1 MMKNLLK
8 TVFALF
14 LTASA
19 MGATITENFDTFS
32 SPSGYSDY
40 TYNGWEILQGFSESA
55 TNAYGSTGKA
65 VRLKAVDGAGLIS
78 PSKTGGIGDVSF
90 WYRSWNTTAIDF
102 YIYSSPDSVTWTVID
117 SVKGVNSIT
126 YANFNKT
133 VNDASAKFIK
143 LESKGQ
149 ERLII
154 DEFSIT
160 DASTGCTGYYID
172 SIATEICAFDSVEF
186 RGSFYKTDGIYK
198 DTVNSTCDT
207 IYILNLTTTIYTM
220 YDVTDSICSVDDS
233 LFFNGE
239 YLKTA
244 GIYYDTT
251 VRSGNCDSITKL
263 NLVVNYCPQ
272 PCSELFI
279 SEYIEGSSNNKA
291 LEFYNPTNATINL
304 SSYKIVVFRTSNDT
318 LQLNG
323 SVASG
328 DVHVMSHPSAALVG
342 ITSNSDETG
351 NLFFNGDDR
360 IELLKDGIVIDRF
373 GSVGVTGFFAQDL
386 TFQRKSAI
394 KNGNL
399 TFDAAD
405 WNVLPQNTDSLI
417 GQHTSDCICV
427 PTNDTVTV
435 TVCHGGSYMFDGQL
449 RTMTGFYRDSNLN
462 VGGCDSVIVLNLTI
476 GDYLRD
482 TVDATI
488 CDGDSYTFDSQ
499 TLTMTGY
506 YSDTMQTAGGCDS
519 ISVLNLVVTTIDK
532 TVGVSGMTIT
542 SNDAD
547 ANTTY
552 QWVDCNNNYAA
563 LSPAETGQSFTATAS
578 GNYAVILTNGSCT
591 DTSVCTSLNTTNIN
605 EANNEIGASIYPN
618 PTNDIVNVKVS
629 KTDVYTLTVR
639 DVTGKVVMNKTVIN
653 QLTQL
658 DFNGYDSGIY
668 FITLN
673 NKTQKTTFKLTVK

>member
-32 SPSGYSDY
+32 TGSYGDY
-40 TYNGWEILQGFSESA
+40 TYNGWEITNGFAESDVA
-55 TNAYGSTGKA
+55 HQYMGTKG
-65 VRLKAVDGAGLIS
+65 VRLRNSLAPSLQS
-78 PSKTGGIGDVSF
+78 PSKTGGVGTVTFQYITWDGSPAISKVYILISDDSTTWIKVDSIENVV
-90 WYRSWNTTAIDF
+90 NTTYAQ
-102 YIYSSPDSVTWTVID
+102 YTGVI
-117 SVKGVNSIT
+117 NSAT
-126 YANFNKT
+126 
-133 VNDASAKFIK
+133 AKFVK
-143 LESKGQ
+143 VTSSAE
-149 ERLII
+149 ERITI

-160 DASTGCTGYYID
+160 DAGPCTGYYID

-233 LFFNGE
+233 LYFNGE

-251 VRSGNCDSITKL
+251 VRSGNCDSITRL
-263 NLVVNYCPQ
+263 NLMVQYCPQ

-328 DVHVMSHPSAALVG
+328 DVHVISHPSAALAG

-351 NLFFNGDDR
+351 NLYFNGDDR

-394 KNGNL
+394 KNGSL

-405 WNVLPQNTDSLI
+405 WSVLPQNTDSLI

-552 QWVDCNNNYAA
+552 VWVDCDNNYAA

-629 KTDVYTLTVR
+629 KTDVYTLTVM
-639 DVTGKVVMNKTVIN
+639 DVTGKVVTNKTVTN
-653 QLTQL
+653 QLIQL

>member
-19 MGATITENFDTFS
+19 MGATITENFDTFTT
-32 SPSGYSDY
+32 PSYGDY
-40 TYNGWEILQGFSESA
+40 TFNGWEIINGFAENDA
-55 TNAYGSTGKA
+55 AHQYMGTKG
-65 VRLKAVDGAGLIS
+65 VRLRNSLAPSLQS
-78 PSKTGGIGDVSF
+78 PSKTGGVGTVSF
-90 WYRSWNTTAIDF
+90 QYITWDGSPAISKV
-102 YIYSSPDSVTWTVID
+102 YILISDDSTTWTKVDSIVNVVNTSYAQYTGVI
-117 SVKGVNSIT
+117 NSPT
-126 YANFNKT
+126 
-133 VNDASAKFIK
+133 AKFVK
-143 LESKGQ
+143 VTSSAE
-149 ERLII
+149 ERITI

-160 DASTGCTGYYID
+160 DAGPCTGYYID

-207 IYILNLTTTIYTM
+207 IFILNLTTTIYNM

-233 LFFNGE
+233 VLFNGE

-251 VRSGNCDSITKL
+251 IRSGNCDSITRL

-328 DVHVMSHPSAALVG
+328 DVHVISHPSAALAG

-360 IELLKDGIVIDRF
+360 IELLKDGLVIDRF
-373 GSVGVTGFFAQDL
+373 GGVGVTGFFAQDQ
-386 TFQRKSAI
+386 TFQRTSVI
-394 KNGNL
+394 TSGSL
-399 TFDAAD
+399 TFNTAD
-405 WNVLPQNTDSLI
+405 WNILPQDTDSLI
-417 GQHTSDCICV
+417 GSHTSDCICV

-462 VGGCDSVIVLNLTI
+462 VGGCDS
-476 GDYLRD
+476 
-482 TVDATI
+482 
-488 CDGDSYTFDSQ
+488 
-499 TLTMTGY
+499 
-506 YSDTMQTAGGCDS
+506 
-519 ISVLNLVVTTIDK
+519 ISVLNLMVTTIDN
-532 TVGVSGMTIT
+532 TVVVSGMTIT
-542 SNDAD
+542 ANDAD

-552 QWVDCNNNYAA
+552 VWVDCNNSYAA
-563 LSPAETGQSFTATAS
+563 LSPAETGQSFTATTS
-578 GNYAVILTNGSCT
+578 GNYAVILTNGTCV

-629 KTDVYTLTVR
+629 KTDVYTLTVM
-639 DVTGKVVMNKTVIN
+639 DVTGKVVMNKTVTN